1 MASALIT
8 YLCKKYQVPRR
19 GRVVKFEVLLNMAK
33 HCENF
38 FAKLVKQNDV
48 AQIAACSE
56 TLEADIHEFF
66 SDSAGG
72 DRYSETI
79 LEYLASKLSSD
90 SILYTDSKGDKHRI
104 PISFEQHKAL
114 YDGFEP
120 LRHPH
125 HIAYAA
131 GRHVSGAP
139 FHEAYSSSREKA
151 IEMYVARLVSA
162 DIPLPEEVARMQ
174 TDELALIHDNDL
186 IRIFHAHK
194 KRFNRYQGFDYDDS
208 KRSDTYHALKLSLR
222 TYINYHSWSY
232 NYGHRLYLEDT
243 FNRKT
248 LPTILSNPQL
258 DSFTMPDT
266 HLCIKHIESARNLKI
281 CIERSREL
289 LNASRPVLTEND
301 GTISYVED
309 SMVSLDGLNII
320 AKAHEDVLIARATAR
335 KIDHFCHALSANFSE
350 VQKRVD
356 PIELAKNI
364 SHFFCANF
372 GRFVPKDNVNLNI
385 PITLIGMELNGVA
398 LLTAKLTS
406 VQNRVKESALPEY
419 RRSIIQLVS
428 GLPLNALARFIS
440 HCQQDVTDKAIY
452 ILNNTWLYQG
462 EYLNLS
468 EEFGTSMIAG
478 FFSDLAKNSPEIL
491 KETDLFGT
499 FKKQLYSRNEV
510 YREDEIIAKIDRKF
524 AEIHY
529 AIDETLPEN
538 TTQADMSF
546 TKGLTV

>member
-1 MASALIT
+1 
-8 YLCKKYQVPRR
+8 
-19 GRVVKFEVLLNMAK
+19 MAK